1 MPDFFK
7 GEPLPLDAFP
17 TGDDQRKIKAAA
29 EFMAT
34 KANLGKCL
42 ELLMEVRRD
51 VAVKYESVKAWGI
64 YGLCWGGK
72 LAILASGED
81 TQFIASAQAHPG

>member
-7 GEPLPLDAFP
+7 GEPLPLAIYPPGNDPAKK
-17 TGDDQRKIKAAA
+17 QMAA

-34 KANLGKCL
+34 KAKLGKCS
-42 ELLMEVRRD
+42 EMLMDVRKD
-51 VAVKYESVKAWGI
+51 LVSEYESIKAWGI

-72 LAILASGED
+72 LAMLASGKD
-81 TQFIASAQAHPG
+81 TQFVVSGQAHPG